1 MFKRLR
7 SSKIFRFPFFIW
19 ISLSGLLVVVGIGL
33 ISLGYPAPATEL
45 ENLEEP
51 LYQESIES
59 HPIAPDSLEGMMIRA
74 IETVTPA
81 VVSINTER
89 TEVDEFFNRFFEQF
103 PEQKREFT
111 RPGLGSGM
119 LIHEDGYI
127 LTNEHVIHEVDKDKI
142 KVTFSDGR
150 TLKAEIVGVD
160 KEGDIA
166 VLKVPGNNFSVVKLG
181 DSDAIRV
188 GQWVLTLGYPY
199 GFDLSQ
205 LKKEYKPT
213 VTAGIISALDR
224 AMPAGTGEEARFYSG
239 LIQTDAS
246 INRGN
251 SGGPLINIYGEVI
264 GINAVILTP
273 SGGSVGMGFAI
284 PVNKAKRILNNL
296 VEYGEIKWPWI
307 GISMEELTPELSE
320 ELGIEKGVRIRGVEK
335 DSPADEAE
343 VQPGDI
349 LIKIDGKEVGSSLEV
364 KEEVLKVR
372 VGEEIILTIRRNG
385 EELEIP
391 IITTQKGEVGEIIL
405 VKEDFIKDE
414 LLGVEVRNITS
425 ELEETYK
432 LREEEEGVV
441 ITRVESGSP
450 MDKVGMNAGDVIRK
464 INGESIKDLDDFKKA
479 MEKVEPGDKVLVGA
493 NCKMWGRIWSVSTDI
508 YIPK

>member
-1 MFKRLR
+1 MFKRLTN
-7 SSKIFRFPFFIW
+7 SKIFRFPFFIW
-19 ISLSGLLVVVGIGL
+19 VSLSGLLVVVGIGL

-142 KVTFSDGR
+142 EVTFSDGR
-150 TLKAEIVGVD
+150 TLKAGIVGVD
-160 KEGDIA
+160 EEGDIA

-213 VTAGIISALDR
+213 VTAGIVSALDR

-307 GISMEELTPELSE
+307 GISMEELTPELLE

-335 DSPADEAE
+335 GSPADEAE

-432 LREEEEGVV
+432 LQEGEEGVV

-450 MDKVGMNAGDVIRK
+450 IDKVGMNAGDVIRK

-493 NCKMWGRIWSVSTDI
+493 NCKMGGKRWSVSTDI

>member
-1 MFKRLR
+1 MFKRLTN
-7 SSKIFRFPFFIW
+7 SKIFRFPFFIW
-19 ISLSGLLVVVGIGL
+19 IFLSGLLVVVGIGL

-45 ENLEEP
+45 EKLEEP

-81 VVSINTER
+81 VVSINTEK
-89 TEVDEFFNRFFEQF
+89 TEVDEFFNRFFRQF
-103 PEQKREFT
+103 PEQKRRFT

-160 KEGDIA
+160 EEWDIA
-166 VLKVPGNNFSVVKLG
+166 VLKVPGNNFSVVKFG

-284 PVNKAKRILNNL
+284 PINKAKRTLDNL

-320 ELGIEKGVRIRGVEK
+320 ELGIEKGVRIGGVEK

-349 LIKIDGKEVGSSLEV
+349 LIKIDGKEVGSSLEA
-364 KEEVLKVR
+364 KEEVLKVGI
-372 VGEEIILTIRRNG
+372 GEEIILTIRRDG

-391 IITTQKGEVGEIIL
+391 IITTQKREVGEIVP
-405 VKEDFIKDE
+405 VKENFVKDE
-414 LLGVEVRNITS
+414 LLGIEVRDITP
-425 ELEETYK
+425 ELEEEYEW
-432 LREEEEGVV
+432 LEGEEGVV
-441 ITRVESGSP
+441 ITSIESEGP
-450 MDKVGMNAGDVIRK
+450 IDKVEMSAGDVIRK
-464 INGESIKDLDDFKKA
+464 INGKSIKDLNDFKKA
-479 MEKVEPGDKVLVGA
+479 MEKVEPGDEVLVEA
-493 NCKMWGRIWSVSTDI
+493 HCRKWGRIWSVSTPR
-508 YIPK
+508 YTQK